1 MLMDL
6 SQAMSVATVDRVN
19 TGPIFSPLEKMAISI
34 GIEDGRVAQ
43 IRSRLQNFFLFF
55 ANQRL
60 GSLADP
66 RLEALRAYAEL
77 TRALFPR
84 SVPTMSLED
93 AGFSASQ
100 TCALLDMI
108 GRQAGH
114 SDVAIGR

>member
-19 TGPIFSPLEKMAISI
+19 TKPLFSLLERA

-43 IRSRLQNFFLFF
+43 VRSRLQNFFLFF
-55 ANQRL
+55 ANQRA
-60 GSLADP
+60 GSLAHP

-84 SVPTMSLED
+84 SVPTTSLKD

-114 SDVAIGR
+114 SGVAIGR